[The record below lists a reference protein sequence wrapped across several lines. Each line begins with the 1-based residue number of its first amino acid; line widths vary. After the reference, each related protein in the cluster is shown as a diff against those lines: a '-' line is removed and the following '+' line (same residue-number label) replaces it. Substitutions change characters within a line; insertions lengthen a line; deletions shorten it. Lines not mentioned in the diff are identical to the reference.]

1 MARSGRSASKIRLLL
16 SLSLLGSALPRS
28 AAAQVPVAAFRLP
41 AAAAVAP
48 LAQLEAYGR
57 ELQLHLDGRR
67 PARLDVVA
75 AGLSTLEARLNAG
88 VPPLQEPGKVRA
100 ELERVRVLLGRI
112 LARPVAAGPVAG
124 RPVEGR
130 PAAAA
135 EDLLASV
142 SPNAAASFFDGSR
155 DRGAGSVFA
164 PVRAAAA
171 PAAPAVPPSRILATP
186 TSHEAGVADLLRA
199 GDAGARGTLALKI
212 ARELLAALR
221 KPDADGAS
229 ARQLGAFLRDIAEYR
244 PADATGVRL
253 SADGRNHFRLIFER
267 ADGGRRVILGQFLA
281 GTSRDGKPA
290 RMAFIVMGAIEIDR
304 NGEAT
309 QKHPGYWREYGDDGR
324 RLDWSLV
331 GETEEKGWGPWKRKD
346 EVESSWATAKVWRE
360 GAWSVVSKEK
370 VKTAVKEGQSWFG
383 RTGEKVMKAPVVG
396 PTLKFC
402 DDVAA
407 SIYTSVIGA
416 PQILLA
422 DLAGSDMYSLEA
434 GGSYAKNPL
443 VNLLA
448 DDRKHLDRL
457 TPGARRTLYG
467 KVDENRR
474 RGLDASLVPLAPE
487 LRRQTLDAPVSD
499 KEAVATLR
507 DGYGASTYGKR
518 MIAAS
523 ADLDG
528 WRSAAMKAGGVAAGT
543 FEAVAEGVA
552 NPILWVTLGAGEA
565 VVALK
570 GSQALASGA
579 IGAKA
584 ALTAVRGVQMGATAA
599 WWGPWILSGTDNI
612 GQVAQLTS
620 EGKFDSAYYAKL
632 GEAGAD
638 FLYMFVIP

>member
-1 MARSGRSASKIRLLL
+1 MIRLLL
-16 SLSLLGSALPRS
+16 SLSVIGSALPRS
-28 AAAQVPVAAFRLP
+28 AAAQVPAAAFRLP

-48 LAQLEAYGR
+48 LAQVEAYGR

-75 AGLSTLEARLNAG
+75 AGLSALEARLNAG
-88 VPPLQEPGKVRA
+88 VPPLEDPARVRA

-112 LARPVAAGPVAG
+112 LARPVVAGPGAG
-124 RPVEGR
+124 RPGERRAAASAEATLAAVSPG
-130 PAAAA
+130 AAAA
-135 EDLLASV
+135 
-142 SPNAAASFFDGSR
+142 FFDGSR
-155 DRGAGSVFA
+155 ERGAGDVSV

-171 PAAPAVPPSRILATP
+171 PVAPPAPASRAPVTVS
-186 TSHEAGVADLLRA
+186 SHEAGVADLLRS
-199 GDAGARGTLALKI
+199 GDAR
-212 ARELLAALR
+212 
-221 KPDADGAS
+221 S
-229 ARQLGAFLRDIAEYR
+229 RQLGAFLRDIAEYR
-244 PADATGVRL
+244 PADATGVRFT
-253 SADGRNHFRLIFER
+253 ADGRNHFRLIFER
-267 ADGGRRVILGQFLA
+267 ANGGRRVIPGQFLA
-281 GTSRDGKPA
+281 GTARDGKPA
-290 RMAFIVMGAIEIDR
+290 RMAFIVMGAIEIDK
-304 NGEAT
+304 NGAAI

-331 GETEEKGWGPWKRKD
+331 GESEEKGWGPWKRTD
-346 EVESSWATAKVWRE
+346 ERESSWATAKVWKE

-474 RGLDASLVPLAPE
+474 RGLDASLFPLAPE
-487 LRRQTLDAPVSD
+487 LRRQALDAPVSD
-499 KEAVATLR
+499 KEAVTTLR
-507 DGYGASTYGKR
+507 EDYGASTYGKR

-523 ADLDG
+523 TDLDG

-543 FEAVAEGVA
+543 FETVAEGVA

-570 GSQALASGA
+570 GSHALAAGA
-579 IGAKA
+579 VGARA
-584 ALTAVRGVQMGATAA
+584 ALTAVRAVQAGATVA
-599 WWGPWILSGTDNI
+599 WWGPWVLSGSDNL
-612 GQVAQLTS
+612 GQVAQLTA
-620 EGKFDSAYYAKL
+620 EGKFDREYYAKL